1 MHAHITTHP
10 QGTHEMNVNL
20 VGKQERALNVLKV
33 RSWCCYCVHHCFAF
47 VAFVAVVVAVVVV
60 SSKKSKLLERISN
73 SSEQDT
79 GERLLNEYHI
89 NLKVLDQEIE
99 RCVCI

>member
-1 MHAHITTHP
+1 MDI
-10 QGTHEMNVNL
+10 NL

-33 RSWCCYCVHHCFAF
+33 RGVAMVHAWCVPFFSMTLFCLWCCFF
-47 VAFVAVVVAVVVV
+47 
-60 SSKKSKLLERISN
+60 KKSKLLEKISN

-99 RCVCI
+99 KCVIKHIHVTVL